1 MRKGSAGTSLGGGIV
16 RVRQRWPEKNQEECP
31 VCHEPRRF
39 PCRTANRK
47 LLYTTHT
54 TASKQ
59 RQARRK

>member
-1 MRKGSAGTSLGGGIV
+1 MGGGIV
-16 RVRQRWPEKNQEECP
+16 RVRQRWPEKNHEECP
-31 VCHEPRRF
+31 ICHEPRRF
-39 PCRTANRK
+39 PCRDTATRK